1 MAGVRLKDLSKSFGA
16 VEVLKGIDL
25 TVEPHEFAVL
35 LGPSGCGKSTTLRML
50 AGLEPATAGEIWI
63 GERNVTNL
71 EPRERD
77 IAMVFQNYAL
87 YPHMTIAQNMGF
99 GLKARKLPAAEIAER
114 VKTAAEMLGITDL
127 LGRRPRELSGGQQ
140 QRVAIGRAI
149 VREPSLFLFDE
160 PLSNL
165 DAKLRVEMRTEL
177 LQLHRSLDATTV
189 YVTHDQ
195 EEAMTMAD
203 RIVVMNKGRIEQIGS
218 PSEIYFRPASLMVAG
233 FIGSP
238 AMNFVDGTVSD
249 GKVGTPIGAIS
260 APSLPGDGTKVTI
273 GFRPDD
279 FYFPDDLPEEETA
292 ATLSFSVR
300 FVELL
305 GARGIV
311 TMRAGDTDFK
321 AIFEERFLHRFEE
334 GATVPLSLARDR
346 LHLFLKETG
355 ERVAPDAA

>member
-25 TVEPHEFAVL
+25 VVEPHEFAVL

-50 AGLEPATAGEIWI
+50 AGLEPATGGEIWI

-99 GLKARKLPAAEIAER
+99 GLKARKLPADEIAAR
-114 VKTAAEMLGITDL
+114 VTKAAEMLGITDL
-127 LGRRPRELSGGQQ
+127 LNRRPRELSGGQQ

-238 AMNFVDGTVSD
+238 AMNFVDGKVAG
-249 GKVGTPIGAIS
+249 GKVETPIGAIAAS
-260 APSLPGDGTKVTI
+260 SLPEDGTKVTI

-279 FYFPDDLPEEETA
+279 FYFPDDLPAEETA
-292 ATLSFSVR
+292 ATISFSVR
-300 FVELL
+300 FIELL

-311 TMRAGDTDFK
+311 TLRAGTTDFK
-321 AIFEERFLHRFEE
+321 AIFEERFLNRFTE
-334 GATVPLSLARDR
+334 GATVPLSLSRDR
-346 LHLFLKETG
+346 LHVFLKETG
-355 ERVAPDAA
+355 ARWGGEAS